1 MVNQIVSSK
10 NIAASAAQETAVTPE
25 SVVEN
30 VRALR
35 EQIPNYGQ
43 LPIPTAQSLRA
54 VASVNAEF
62 TQTAIHA
69 VGASET
75 VQATVGRSAEE
86 LRAAADAVVRWAMV
100 RDEMKATLDGIASA
114 VLTMKHDLGESVL
127 LTYTVSK
134 KLVKVPQ
141 HANLLP
147 HVALMRKAIR
157 LGRPRTP
164 QPPPPAPNPAPA
176 PLPPHV

>member
-1 MVNQIVSSK
+1 MVNHTGSSTET
-10 NIAASAAQETAVTPE
+10 AATAAQETPMTPE
-25 SVVEN
+25 AVVEN
-30 VRALR
+30 IRALR
-35 EQIPNYGQ
+35 AQIPNYGQ
-43 LPIPTAQSLRA
+43 LTVSTAQSLRA

-69 VGASET
+69 VSASET

-86 LRAAADAVVRWAMV
+86 FQAAAEAVARWAMV
-100 RDEMKATLDGIASA
+100 RDEMKATLDGVTSA
-114 VLTMKHDLGESVL
+114 VLTMKHDLGQSVL
-127 LTYTVSK
+127 LTYAVSK

-147 HVALMRKAIR
+147 HVALMRKATR
-157 LGRPRTP
+157 LAGRRKAEA
-164 QPPPPAPNPAPA
+164 PAPEPNPAPA